1 MDNRPL
7 NFGEFEQRAN
17 QVVYVSATP
26 GPYEIE
32 HSAAIVE
39 QVIRPTGLLDPT
51 VEVKPTTG
59 QIDDLLHQI
68 RLRVNEGQRVLV
80 TTLTKRMA
88 EELADYLSEMGV
100 RNNYL
105 HSDIDTL
112 NRIEILRDLRLGVY
126 DVIVGI
132 NLLREGLDL
141 PEVSLVAI
149 LDADKEGYLRSTTA
163 LVQTMG
169 RAARHS
175 EGHVIMY
182 ADRVTDSMKRAID
195 ETSRRREMQDI
206 FNREHGIEPKSI
218 QKAVHDITESI
229 KMVAENKASYQV
241 ARQEMSRDDMFRVV
255 KDLEFQMKEAA
266 RNLEFEKAAA
276 LRDEMLE
283 LRKLL
288 AAEQKILS
296 G

>member
-1 MDNRPL
+1 
-7 NFGEFEQRAN
+7 
-17 QVVYVSATP
+17 
-26 GPYEIE
+26 
-32 HSAAIVE
+32 
-39 QVIRPTGLLDPT
+39 
-51 VEVKPTTG
+51 
-59 QIDDLLHQI
+59 
-68 RLRVNEGQRVLV
+68 
-80 TTLTKRMA
+80 MA

-100 RNNYL
+100 RNHYL

-149 LDADKEGYLRSTTA
+149 LDADKEGYLRSATA
-163 LVQTMG
+163 LIQTMG

-195 ETSRRREMQDI
+195 ETSRRREIQDI

-229 KMVAENKASYQV
+229 KMVAETRVSYQV
-241 ARQEMSRDDMFRVV
+241 ARREMSRDDMFRVV
-255 KDLEFQMKEAA
+255 KDLEFQMKDAA

-288 AAEQKILS
+288 ALEEKTLS
-296 G
+296 R